1 MMEVSITEARDDLAE
16 LLNRAAYGKERLVLT
31 RHGKKLVAVIP
42 FEDLEALEALEDR
55 RDIQKADAA
64 RRESEGQPRVAWKQV
79 KAELGLTKK
88 AKKAKKTASGR
99 APAGGPARR
108 SAPRAGRPRPGR

>member
-42 FEDLEALEALEDR
+42 FEDLQALEALEDR

-79 KAELGLTKK
+79 KAELGL

-99 APAGGPARR
+99 SPAGGPARR
-108 SAPRAGRPRPGR
+108 STPRAGRPRPGR

>member
-42 FEDLEALEALEDR
+42 FEDLQALEALENR

-64 RRESEGQPRVAWKQV
+64 RREAEGQPRVSWKQV

-88 AKKAKKTASGR
+88 AKKPASGR

-108 SAPRAGRPRPGR
+108 STPRAGRPRPGR

>member
-31 RHGKKLVAVIP
+31 RHGKRLVAVIP
-42 FEDLEALEALEDR
+42 FEDLQALEALEDR

-88 AKKAKKTASGR
+88 KAKKPASGR
-99 APAGGPARR
+99 SPAGGPARR
-108 SAPRAGRPRPGR
+108 STPRAGRPRPGR